1 MIEAKEVI
9 ANWIL
14 NHSDDSQEEI
24 VYLLDKAY
32 PEGSQ
37 ERLVFDF
44 GEIIGYSF
52 RVGLKQKE

>member
-1 MIEAKEVI
+1 MIEAKEMI

-44 GEIIGYSF
+44 GEVIGYSF
-52 RVGLKQKE
+52 RVGHKQKE